1 MKFKYDKCDKCGVCF
16 EKCPEVQMDSATA
29 KEAISQLLEG
39 TSGRGAKEVLSRCS
53 SCFSC
58 NIYCPKDAEP
68 YYLVLERW
76 NDIYKKKGAPP
87 IFGFVCPNRKD
98 NAWTM
103 LNTLAANSERDQ
115 FREWAENEKKIL
127 KGSPPKKKPLIL
139 GNYGHLFPHITDSPL
154 FNNFTVVDPV
164 GHWES
169 GAYLMQAGYSEV
181 VEEIGSIAK
190 NFYDALGKGEVYI
203 LTDAV
208 NLLMNDLRPEIY
220 GIEAETRS
228 FTHTLRDA
236 VKGKKTAIGKVELK
250 KKVPLKLAVHDSC
263 YAKAEGDS
271 IFDAAREILTAVGAE
286 IVELDHIRYD
296 SLCCGF
302 GRGAADISKIKVPFE
317 IMKGAMRKLRE
328 AEAVGADGLVT
339 YCTGCMYLLWSA
351 RELMGSKVAVY
362 HLTEPVTM
370 AMGEYKYADLKRQRE
385 RAWDIISQITYTY
398 TKSLFQRRFK
408 IGDVADIRYS
418 PEVAGSYPILR
429 VIRALLS
436 VGLLR
441 KAYALG
447 FRALTRVL

>member
-1 MKFKYDKCDKCGVCF
+1 MKFKYDKCDKCGVCL
-16 EKCPEVQMDSATA
+16 EKCPEVQMDSDSA
-29 KEAISQLLEG
+29 KEAITQLIEG
-39 TSGRGAKEVLSRCS
+39 ISGRGAKKVLGRCS

-58 NIYCPKDAEP
+58 NIYCPKDADP

-76 NDIYKKKGAPP
+76 NDIYKEKGAPP

-103 LNTLAANSERDQ
+103 LNSLATDGERSR
-115 FREWAENEKKIL
+115 FRKWAENEKGIL
-127 KGSPPKKKPLIL
+127 EGSPPKKNPLIL

-154 FNNFTVVDPV
+154 FDNFTVIDPI

-181 VEEIGSIAK
+181 VEEIGSTVK
-190 NFYDALGKGEVYI
+190 SFYDALGNGVVYI

-208 NLLMNDLRPEIY
+208 NLLMSDLRPDIY
-220 GIEAETRS
+220 GIEAETKS
-228 FTHTLRDA
+228 FTHALKDA
-236 VKGKKTAIGKVELK
+236 LKGKKTVFGKVELK
-250 KKVPLKLAVHDSC
+250 KKVGLRLSVHDSC
-263 YAKAEGDS
+263 YAKAEGDA
-271 IFDAAREILTAVGAE
+271 IFDAAREVLKAVGAE

-302 GRGAADISKIKVPFE
+302 GRGAADIPKVRVPFE
-317 IMKGAMRKLRE
+317 IMKGAMRKLKE
-328 AEAVGADGLVT
+328 AEDAGADGLVT

-351 RELMGSKVAVY
+351 RELMGSRVAVY

-370 AMGEYKYADLKRQRE
+370 AMGEYKNADLKRQRE

-398 TKSLFQRRFK
+398 TKSLFQGRFK
-408 IGDVADIRYS
+408 IGDVSDNRYS
-418 PEVAGSYPILR
+418 PEVAGFYPILR
-429 VIRALLS
+429 IIRALLS
-436 VGLLR
+436 IGIFR

>member
-1 MKFKYDKCDKCGVCF
+1 MKFKYDKCDKCGVCL
-16 EKCPEVQMDSATA
+16 EKCPEVQMDSDSA
-29 KEAISQLLEG
+29 KAAISQLMEG

-58 NIYCPKDAEP
+58 NIYCPNDADP

-103 LNTLAANSERDQ
+103 LNSLATDGERSQ
-115 FREWAENEKKIL
+115 FRKWAENEREIL
-127 KGSPPKKKPLIL
+127 KGSLPKKKPLIL

-154 FNNFTVVDPV
+154 FDNFAVVDPI

-190 NFYDALGKGEVYI
+190 NFYDALGGGEVYI

-208 NLLMNDLRPEIY
+208 NILMNDLRPEIY
-220 GIEAETRS
+220 GIEAKTKS
-228 FTHTLRDA
+228 FTHTLKEA
-236 VKGKKTAIGKVELK
+236 LKGKKTPFGKVGLK
-250 KKVPLKLAVHDSC
+250 KKVGLKLSVHDSC
-263 YAKAEGDS
+263 YAKAEGDE
-271 IFDAAREILTAVGAE
+271 IFDDAREVLSATGAE
-286 IVELDHIRYD
+286 VVELCHNRSD
-296 SLCCGF
+296 SHCCGF
-302 GRGAADISKIKVPFE
+302 GRGAANISKIRVPFE
-317 IMKGAMRKLRE
+317 IMKGAMRKLKE
-328 AEAVGADGLVT
+328 AEDAGADGLVT

-351 RELMGSKVAVY
+351 RELMGSRVAVY

-398 TKSLFQRRFK
+398 TKSLFQGRFK
-408 IGDVADIRYS
+408 IGDVSKNLYS
-418 PEVAGSYPILR
+418 PEVARSYPILR

-436 VGLLR
+436 IGLFR